1 MPRQTRYNDM
11 RRRISLLTLIVLV
24 LVVRGGVIATPPPP
38 QHAGN
43 VVLVTLDGV
52 RWQEVF
58 GGMDESLLRATT
70 PRETDI
76 ATLPVYRQFSG
87 TTPRERREKLMPFLW
102 RTFVADHGFIA
113 GDRTAGSLVSVTN
126 THWFSYP
133 GYSEIL
139 TGEAHDDV
147 IKSNDP
153 IRNRFPSVLQFA
165 QRQLALT
172 KAEVATF
179 ASWSVFNEIVES
191 VEGATTVNAGAAAYD
206 APSPEM
212 RMLSPMQFE
221 ARTAWGNTRHDAFTF
236 HFAMDYLERMHPRVL
251 YLSFDET
258 DDWAHDGHYD
268 LVLETLHRTDG
279 YLKTL
284 WETLQR
290 DPQYRGNTTLI
301 VLTDHGRGRTAE
313 DWRSHGK
320 NTPGSGEIWLAMA
333 SPDSPRRGEWRNHP
347 PLFQNQI
354 AATMAVSLGLNYREH
369 NAKAGQ
375 PIPLGR

>member
-1 MPRQTRYNDM
+1 MSMPL
-11 RRRISLLTLIVLV
+11 RISGLVAAGLLIWN
-24 LVVRGGVIATPPPP
+24 ATALTQP
-38 QHAGN
+38 QRPGSPGS

-70 PRETDI
+70 PRDTNI
-76 ATLPVYRQFSG
+76 TMLPVYQQFAAA
-87 TTPRERREKLMPFLW
+87 TARERREKLMPFLW
-102 RTFVADHGFIA
+102 RTFVVNHGFIA
-113 GDRTAGSLVSVTN
+113 GDRAAGSLVSVTN

-153 IRNRFPSVLQFA
+153 IRNPFPSVLQFA
-165 QRQLALT
+165 QKRLT
-172 KAEVATF
+172 LTRAQVATF
-179 ASWSVFNEIVES
+179 ASWGVFNQIVES
-191 VEGATTVNAGAAAYD
+191 EDGATTVNAGAEAYD
-206 APSPEM
+206 TPSPEM
-212 RMLSPMQFE
+212 KMLSPTQFE
-221 ARTAWGNTRHDAFTF
+221 ARTAWANTRHDAFTF
-236 HFAMDYLERMHPRVL
+236 HFAMDYLKRMHPRLL

-268 LVLETLHRTDG
+268 MVLETLHRTDS

-284 WETLQR
+284 WETLQA
-290 DPQYRGNTTLI
+290 DPQYRGTTTLI
-301 VLTDHGRGRTAE
+301 ILTDHGRGRTAE

-333 SPDSPRRGEWRNHP
+333 SPDSPRRGEWRGHP
-347 PLFQNQI
+347 ALFQNQV
-354 AATMAVSLGLNYREH
+354 AATMAASLGLNYREH
-369 NAKAGQ
+369 NPKAGA